1 MTRNRGV
8 FGVHMGT
15 WSDED
20 AMAEQLLKIMKGIES
35 GHLKPVID
43 SVFHAKD
50 VAQAHQYIHD
60 AKNVGK
66 VLLKF
71 AED

>member
-1 MTRNRGV
+1 
-8 FGVHMGT
+8 
-15 WSDED
+15 
-20 AMAEQLLKIMKGIES
+20 MAEQLLKIMKGIES

-66 VLLKF
+66 VLIKF

>member
-15 WSDED
+15 WKDEG
-20 AMAEQLLKIMKGIES
+20 AMSEQLLRILEGIKLGKLS
-35 GHLKPVID
+35 PVID
-43 SVFHAKD
+43 SVFDVKD

-71 AED
+71 VDD